1 MTTIN
6 EATEIN
12 YGPLANFI
20 GTWVGDK
27 GLDLS
32 PEPDGTETNLY
43 TETMVFTEAFELDN
57 AEEQPL
63 SAVHYTLKVLRIEGG
78 KVIHQETGYW
88 LWEQGTNNVIHS
100 LTIPRGM
107 SVLAG
112 GTFKEKGDDKIEFT
126 VEAAIG
132 ESDWQI
138 IQSPFMHKNAK
149 MTKMDQTFTLS
160 ENELTYSQ
168 SMMLDIYGREFD
180 HTDENTLIK
189 QV

>member
-1 MTTIN
+1 MTIEN
-6 EATEIN
+6 RVD
-12 YGPLANFI
+12 YGPLRNFI
-20 GTWVGDK
+20 GTWIGHK
-27 GLDLS
+27 GKDLS
-32 PEPDGTETNLY
+32 PEPDGTEVNLY
-43 TETMVFTEAFELDN
+43 TEKMVFTEAFELDN

-63 SAVHYTLKVLRIEGG
+63 SAVHYTLQVNRIEGG

-112 GTFKEKGDDKIEFT
+112 GTFEDKGDDKIEFT
-126 VEAAIG
+126 VGASIG
-132 ESDWQI
+132 ESDWKI
-138 IQSPFMHKNAK
+138 IQSPFMHKKAQMK
-149 MTKMDQTFTLS
+149 KMDQTFTLS
-160 ENELTYSQ
+160 EKTLTYSQ

-189 QV
+189 QA